1 MLRTILS
8 PLITVVGLLM
18 VVIATIVLGT
28 AVIIVV
34 RIRPDSM
41 VPGTLA
47 RIWSHVFLA
56 VTATRS
62 SIEGLHNIEPGT
74 SYVVVSNH
82 ISNLDP
88 PFHIAHLPLP
98 IRFLAKK
105 ELFRLP
111 VFGSAMRAY
120 GIIETDRQGQAAAQR
135 AINGQVAVQ
144 VARSMSLIIYPEGTR
159 SKSGKL
165 AAFKRGA
172 FRIAIDNGM
181 PILPTA
187 LVGTHEAWVPGAKLI
202 RGGHARALVGEP
214 IPVEGLGREHI
225 GELRDRAHAAVEDLL
240 RDLGGH
246 DLIGP

>member
-8 PLITVVGLLM
+8 PLITVVGLLI

-28 AVIIVV
+28 TLMVVV
-34 RIRPDSM
+34 RISPDSK

-47 RIWSHVFLA
+47 RIWSRIFLA

-62 SIEGLHNIEPGT
+62 TIDGLHHIEPGT

-120 GIIETDRQGQAAAQR
+120 GIVETDRQGQAAAHR
-135 AINGQVAVQ
+135 AINEQVAVQ
-144 VARSMSLIIYPEGTR
+144 VARGMSLIIYPEGTR
-159 SKSGKL
+159 SKSGTL
-165 AAFKRGA
+165 APFKRGA

-187 LVGTHEAWVPGAKLI
+187 LVGTHEAWVPGSKII
-202 RGGHARALVGEP
+202 RGGSARALVGKP
-214 IPVEGLGREHI
+214 IPVAGLTPQDIGRVRDEAYAAI
-225 GELRDRAHAAVEDLL
+225 VDMLRE
-240 RDLGGH
+240 LGGH
-246 DLIGP
+246 DLINE